1 MIAQVTNLLPGSFVH
16 TLRDYHLYLNHLEQ
30 AKLQLLRK
38 PKKLPKMI
46 LNQNIKNI
54 FEFKYEDFTLVDYD
68 PEPSIKADVAI

>member
-1 MIAQVTNLLPGSFVH
+1 
-16 TLRDYHLYLNHLEQ
+16 
-30 AKLQLLRK
+30 
-38 PKKLPKMI
+38 MI